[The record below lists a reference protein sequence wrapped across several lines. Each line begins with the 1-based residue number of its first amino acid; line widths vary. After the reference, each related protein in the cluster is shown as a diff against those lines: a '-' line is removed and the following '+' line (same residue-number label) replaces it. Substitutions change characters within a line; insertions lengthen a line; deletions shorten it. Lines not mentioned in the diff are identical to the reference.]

1 MIEWPG
7 RCSHCKQQI
16 EDWSDAGAFEGRWI
30 HKDCWAE
37 TQPPAVRG
45 AGLARL
51 LSPVDRSKT
60 LEWPMLISM
69 LLFHFGLGAGFIGWI
84 MLTQTSSSDAAGAL
98 VLVIGLVTPIIGVAG
113 VALNVM
119 ARRRI
124 ELVRVALDNQGGWKP
139 GR

>member
-7 RCSHCKQQI
+7 RCSHCKEQI

-30 HKDCWAE
+30 HKGCWAE
-37 TQPPAVRG
+37 SQPPAARG
-45 AGLARL
+45 AGQVVLA
-51 LSPVDRSKT
+51 SPVDRSKS

-84 MLTQTSSSDAAGAL
+84 MLTQTTSSDTSGAI
-98 VLVIGLVTPIIGVAG
+98 VLVIGLITPLLGVAG
-113 VALNVM
+113 VALNIM

-124 ELVRVALDNQGGWKP
+124 ELVRVALDLQ
-139 GR
+139 